1 MSNQSEKLNP
11 NIKEFIR
18 YLNHTLEM
26 FDHYVDKEDY
36 EKKESDV
43 YKLFITLFRLYAN
56 ASNQPGTDT
65 ELDSSILVQ
74 HLDKKQNLPW
84 ENRRIDVPSEQ
95 LVQQMYKKSLREIET
110 TEYGPIIFTEDK
122 IDAIK

>member
-11 NIKEFIR
+11 NVKEFIR
-18 YLNHTLEM
+18 YLNQTLEM

-56 ASNQPGTDT
+56 ASNQAETDI
-65 ELDSSILVQ
+65 DSGILVQ

-95 LVQQMYKKSLREIET
+95 LVQQLYKKSLQEIET
-110 TEYGPIIFTEDK
+110 TEYGPIILPKTR
-122 IDAIK
+122 